1 MTRPWFTRQLGAGV
15 LRATQYGTASASF
28 SYSLALPEAS
38 LGAVAA
44 PEGPAPTPMPP
55 GQAEGAIP
63 GLASTTQAR
72 CAAAGIGLLSNFLR
86 VIRSAG
92 RHG

>member
-1 MTRPWFTRQLGAGV
+1 M

-44 PEGPAPTPMPP
+44 PAGPAPTPVPP

-72 CAAAGIGLLSNFLR
+72 CAAAELACCLTF
-86 VIRSAG
+86 V
-92 RHG
+92 